1 MRRYDSANVLRHCR
15 WSFRFLH
22 LIAFLGICGLLRW
35 RLERGKPRSE
45 IGACFVA
52 AMLDAGYKIM
62 AAAVALDQ
70 IRNDIAQLRDDAE
83 QHRVGAW
90 RSG

>member
-1 MRRYDSANVLRHCR
+1 VLRHCR

-45 IGACFVA
+45 IGASFIE

-70 IRNDIAQLRDDAE
+70 IAQLRDDAE
-83 QHRVGAW
+83 QHQVRAW

>member
-1 MRRYDSANVLRHCR
+1 
-15 WSFRFLH
+15 
-22 LIAFLGICGLLRW
+22 
-35 RLERGKPRSE
+35 
-45 IGACFVA
+45 
-52 AMLDAGYKIM
+52 MLDAGYKIM

>member
-1 MRRYDSANVLRHCR
+1 MLRHCR

-45 IGACFVA
+45 IGACFVE
-52 AMLDAGYKIM
+52 AMLDAGYQIM

-70 IRNDIAQLRDDAE
+70 IAQLRDDAE
-83 QHRVGAW
+83 QHQVRAW